1 MFDKIEELLELG
13 GIKKDITLLVISAI
27 SLILSFLNLDLPFNP
42 AWISIILCGVPILL
56 EAIIGLLT
64 RFDIKADVLVSIAL
78 IASICINEIFAAGE
92 VAFIMQLGGLLE
104 DLTVKKAHEEQEK
117 LVKLTPLTAR
127 LVIDGKEEI
136 IEANKVK
143 VGDILKVLPGEN
155 ISVDGIIIEG
165 NTSINQSAITG
176 ESLPVDKVVND
187 EVYSGTINQYGSFL
201 MKATKVGEDSSIQRM
216 IALIKSA
223 DASKAKIV
231 GIADKWATW
240 IVIIA
245 LSAALI
251 TYLITGLIIR
261 AVTILVVFCPCSLVL
276 ATPTAIM
283 AAIGNATKYGFLI
296 KEGDALER
304 LAKVDTITFDKTGTL
319 TYGKPEVIEYKSID
333 PSLSNEEL
341 FKIIA
346 SVENY
351 SEHPLAKAIVK
362 SYKNKFND
370 KLLKV
375 DEFNIV
381 VGGGVKATLNNKN
394 ILIGNS
400 NLLTNNNIK
409 CKEVNNNGST
419 LIYISIDNDVKGYVV
434 LEDTLRE
441 DSINTINK
449 LKALNINPILLTG
462 DNKIV
467 ASNIANKLGIKDVK
481 ANCLPIDKLEYI
493 KLLNKDNKNVC
504 MIGDGINDA
513 AALKSALVGIAMGG
527 IGSDIAIEASDIA
540 LIKDD
545 IKQLPHLLSL
555 SRRMMKTI
563 KFNLSFSML
572 LNFASI
578 VLAIIGTLNP
588 IIGALVHNAGSVF
601 VIINSAFLL
610 NWKEKSNA

>member
-513 AALKSALVGIAMGG
+513 PALKSALVGIAMGG

>member
-78 IASICINEIFAAGE
+78 IASICIDEIFAAGE
-92 VAFIMQLGGLLE
+92 VAFIMQLGALLE

-333 PSLSNEEL
+333 SSLSNEEL

-370 KLLKV
+370 ELLKV

-449 LKALNINPILLTG
+449 IKALNINPILLTG
-462 DNKIV
+462 DNKVV
-467 ASNIANKLGIKDVK
+467 ASNIANKLGIKDIK

-513 AALKSALVGIAMGG
+513 PALKSALVGIAMGG

-555 SRRMMKTI
+555 SKKMMKTI

-572 LNFASI
+572 LNFVAI

-588 IIGALVHNAGSVF
+588 IIGALVHNSGSVF